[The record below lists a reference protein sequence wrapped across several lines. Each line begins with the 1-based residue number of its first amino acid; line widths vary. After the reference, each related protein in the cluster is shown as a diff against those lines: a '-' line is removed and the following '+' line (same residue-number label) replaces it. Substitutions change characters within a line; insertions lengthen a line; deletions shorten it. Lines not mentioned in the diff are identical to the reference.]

1 MSFEFDGTY
10 LYALVQVIQER
21 WFVYI
26 RGSSKRGTEIM
37 IIGIGLVIV
46 AAILQGTFL
55 LPMARM
61 RDWKWEHIW
70 LAFSLAGMIVFNWI
84 LTFIS
89 LPRPSVLYAAVPWR
103 ELAILAG
110 FGLAW
115 GCGAVLFGLG
125 MDMLGLT
132 LGYPLIMGLNAS
144 MGTFV
149 PLLWLYGHSMFAGR
163 RLLISLGTLVA
174 IAGIS
179 ACSIAGARR
188 ESAAHRTRSVSHSRF
203 VPGLLIAVAS
213 GFLSCLPNIGLTF
226 GTNTLR
232 AAQNLGAPA
241 AFASNAVWFI
251 FFSFGAVV
259 NLAYCFWLMIRNR
272 NVRALFAQ
280 EHARNWCWALAM
292 GAMWIGSF
300 YLYGIGTAHIG
311 PAGGTIGWPI
321 LVTLSIGAGV
331 LCGLGKGEWRDAPGN
346 AKMLLWGGLALIL
359 LAVLIIP
366 LGSGS

>member
-1 MSFEFDGTY
+1 M
-10 LYALVQVIQER
+10 L
-21 WFVYI
+21 
-26 RGSSKRGTEIM
+26 
-37 IIGIGLVIV
+37 IGIGLVIV
-46 AAILQGTFL
+46 AAILQGIFL

-61 RDWKWEHIW
+61 HGWKWEHVW
-70 LAFSLAGMIVFNWI
+70 LAFSLAGMLIFNWI
-84 LTFIS
+84 FTFIS
-89 LPRPSVLYAAVPWR
+89 LPRPSVLYAAVPGR

-149 PLLWLYGHSMFAGR
+149 PLIWLYGHSMFAGR
-163 RLLISLGTLVA
+163 RILISVGTLVA
-174 IAGIS
+174 IVGIS

-188 ESAAHRTRSVSHSRF
+188 ESAAHRTRTVSHSRF
-203 VPGLLIAVAS
+203 VPGLLIAIAS

-232 AAQNLGAPA
+232 AAENLGISP

-251 FFSFGAVV
+251 FFSFGAVI
-259 NLAYCFWLMIRNR
+259 NLAYCLWLMMRNR
-272 NVRALFAQ
+272 NVRALFAPAQ
-280 EHARNWCWALAM
+280 AGNWGWGLLM

-311 PAGGTIGWPI
+311 PTGGTIGWPI
-321 LVTLSIGAGV
+321 FITLSIGAGV
-331 LCGLGKGEWRDAPGN
+331 LCGLGNGEWRGAPAN
-346 AKMLLWGGLALIL
+346 AKTLLWAGLAFIL

>member
-1 MSFEFDGTY
+1 MITGI
-10 LYALVQVIQER
+10 ALV
-21 WFVYI
+21 
-26 RGSSKRGTEIM
+26 
-37 IIGIGLVIV
+37 IG
-46 AAILQGTFL
+46 AAVFQGIFL

-89 LPRPSVLYAAVPWR
+89 LPHPTLLYAAVPWR

-125 MDMLGLT
+125 MDMLGLA

-144 MGTFV
+144 VGTFV
-149 PLLWLYGHSMFAGR
+149 PLLWLYGGSMFAGR
-163 RLLISLGTLVA
+163 RLLISVGTLIA
-174 IAGIS
+174 IAGFS
-179 ACSIAGARR
+179 ACSLAGARR
-188 ESAAHRTRSVSHSRF
+188 EAAAHQKRTVSHSRF
-203 VPGLLIAVAS
+203 VPGLIIAIAS

-226 GTNTLR
+226 GTQTLR
-232 AAQNLGAPA
+232 AAQNLGASA

-251 FFSFGAVV
+251 FFSFGGAV
-259 NLAYCFWLMIRNR
+259 NLAYCLWLMMRNH
-272 NVRALFAQ
+272 NVSALFAR
-280 EHARNWCWALAM
+280 EHAVNWGWGLAM

-300 YLYGIGTAHIG
+300 YLYGIGTSHIG

-321 LVTLSIGAGV
+321 LIAGSIGIGV
-331 LCGLGKGEWRDAPGN
+331 LCGLGNGEWRGAPAN
-346 AKMLLWGGLALIL
+346 AKTLLWWGLALIV
-359 LAVLIIP
+359 LAVIIIP
-366 LGSGS
+366 LGAGS

>member
-10 LYALVQVIQER
+10 LYALVQVIQEQ

-26 RGSSKRGTEIM
+26 RGSNKRGTEIM

-232 AAQNLGAPA
+232 AAQNLGASA

>member
-1 MSFEFDGTY
+1 MVF
-10 LYALVQVIQER
+10 
-21 WFVYI
+21 I
-26 RGSSKRGTEIM
+26 RGTDKRGLKIV

-61 RDWKWEHIW
+61 RNWKWEHIW

-84 LTFIS
+84 LTFIT
-89 LPRPSVLYAAVPWR
+89 LPRPALLYAAVPSR

-149 PLLWLYGHSMFAGR
+149 PLLWLYGNSMFAGR
-163 RLLISLGTLVA
+163 RLFISMGTLVA

-188 ESAAHRTRSVSHSRF
+188 ESAAHRARSVSHSRF
-203 VPGLLIAVAS
+203 VPGILIAVAS
-213 GFLSCLPNIGLTF
+213 GFLSSLPNIGLTF
-226 GTNTLR
+226 GTHTLR
-232 AAQNLGAPA
+232 AARDLGASA

-259 NLAYCFWLMIRNR
+259 NVVYCFWLMMRNR
-272 NVRALFAQ
+272 NARSLFARAQ
-280 EHARNWCWALAM
+280 AGNWCWALTM

-300 YLYGIGTAHIG
+300 YLYGVGTAHIG

-321 LVTLSIGAGV
+321 LITLSIGAGV
-331 LCGLGKGEWRDAPGN
+331 LCGLGKGEWRDAPSS
-346 AKMLLWGGLALIL
+346 AKALLWSGLALIL

-366 LGSGS
+366 LGSGL